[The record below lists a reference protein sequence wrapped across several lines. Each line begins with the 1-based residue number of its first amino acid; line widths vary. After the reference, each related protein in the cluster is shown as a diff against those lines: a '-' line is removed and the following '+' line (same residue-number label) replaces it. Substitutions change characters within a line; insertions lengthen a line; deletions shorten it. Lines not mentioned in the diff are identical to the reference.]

1 MHPEIEKLIDLIIID
16 GKITEK
22 ERDVIIKKAKELGVD
37 ADEVIITLDA
47 KLYQKEAS
55 QTKVDKD
62 EKHGNR
68 KFCPACGATVK
79 SMEVACVCGHEFN
92 NTQSSS
98 TLVDFQKGLNNIV
111 EEERS
116 KIDRTTQGKGIF
128 ANDRLIISEHL
139 AQKAT
144 YERQALFITSYPV
157 PNNKEDIM
165 EFLSLSMAEALKPQ
179 PNLMGMGAGHKDY
192 PLVTLNNAWHS
203 KANQLIMKGKI
214 VFATE
219 PSILEIINNYDLQLK
234 RIEPNKIMSKINN
247 NLTGVLKM
255 GCVTTILFI
264 LLMFIITTYRSCYRM
279 DAYQDKLMKE
289 SDSIL
294 KRQQEFYNNIPQDSL
309 LKIQEKFLEKIDSIK
324 NN

>member
-16 GKITEK
+16 GQISEK

-37 ADEVIITLDA
+37 LDEVIITLDA

-55 QTKVDKD
+55 QTKVYKD

-68 KFCPACGATVK
+68 KFCPACGAPVK

-92 NTQSSS
+92 NTQSSA

-111 EEERS
+111 VERS
-116 KIDRTTQGKGIF
+116 KIDRTTQGEGFF
-128 ANDRLIISEHL
+128 ANDRLRTSEYF
-139 AQKAT
+139 AQTST

-157 PNNKEDIM
+157 PNNKEDLM
-165 EFLSLSMAEALKPQ
+165 EFLSLSMAEALKPAHQ
-179 PNLMGMGAGHKDY
+179 SY
-192 PLVTLNNAWHS
+192 PVTLNNAWHS

-234 RIEPNKIMSKINN
+234 RIEPNKIISKINN

-255 GCVTTILFI
+255 GCITTILFI

-279 DAYQDKLMKE
+279 DAYQDKSMKE

-309 LKIQEKFLEKIDSIK
+309 LKIQQKFLEKIDSIK